1 MHKSMLTK
9 IIGVLLL
16 SCIAASG
23 AEKPLPALVDGTLIS
38 GPGHFTH
45 DGTLTVQGKVELRNL
60 DLDVQGPIR
69 VAAGSTLELDHVHL
83 FISDPPETR
92 NGLSG
97 LDSDGPF
104 TLIIRNSTMV
114 PVGSAHPMWRLRGR
128 VEVDNFQTKNS
139 EFHLSHVDAKLNR
152 MNIFELEI
160 SNGSHVEGNHLR
172 LVFLSTHS
180 DNDDRLEFSDI
191 PADKPFSRKLSMG
204 SQATADLRD
213 AQAQLFLLYIHGGG
227 QATLSRIG
235 RAQLAF
241 FPSCKG
247 DMTLPQGRVGT
258 ERQPEIV
265 PPPGGTDCPFRFTLK
280 DVNVDTW
287 DVYAGGDAD
296 LTFTRSRIDE
306 LNADERAKV
315 TVRDSELYADWLAA
329 AGNAQLTIE
338 KSTVGSLRLAEQ
350 RPDLATSEVHLW
362 GDSHARFSKVQ
373 FDCGIVA
380 GDQARV
386 ELMQSTAPPK
396 YIHRSGEAIVRND
409 AVAEQK
415 P

>member
-1 MHKSMLTK
+1 MLAKT
-9 IIGVLLL
+9 IGVLLL
-16 SCIAASG
+16 GCVAASG
-23 AEKPLPALVDGTLIS
+23 AEKPLPALVDGTVVS
-38 GPGHFTH
+38 GPGHFSH
-45 DGTLTVQGKVELRNL
+45 EGTLTVQGKVRLRNL
-60 DLDVQGPIR
+60 DLDVRGPIR
-69 VAAGSTLELDHVHL
+69 VAAGSTLELDSVHL

-97 LDSDGPF
+97 LDCDGPI
-104 TLIIRNSTMV
+104 TLKIRNSSMV

-128 VEVDNFQTKNS
+128 VEIDNFETKNS
-139 EFHLSHVDAKLNR
+139 EFHLNHVTGRLDRIK
-152 MNIFELEI
+152 IFELEI
-160 SNGSHVEGNHLR
+160 SNDSHVDGNHLR

-180 DNDDRLEFSDI
+180 DGDDRLEFADI
-191 PADKPFSRKLSMG
+191 PADRPFSRKLAMG
-204 SQATADLRD
+204 SKASANLRD
-213 AQAQLFLLYIHGGG
+213 TQIQLFLLYIHGGG

-241 FPSCKG
+241 MPNCKG
-247 DMTLPQGRVGT
+247 SMVLPQGRVGT
-258 ERQPEIV
+258 EQQPEIV
-265 PPPGGTDCPFRFTLK
+265 PQPGGTDCPFRFTLK

-296 LTFTRSRIDE
+296 LTFTKSRIDE
-306 LNADERAKV
+306 LTATDRAKV
-315 TVRDSELYADWLAA
+315 TVRDSDLYADWLAA
-329 AGNAQLTIE
+329 AGDAQLRIE

-362 GDSHARFSKVQ
+362 GNSRSSFSQVR

-380 GDQARV
+380 GDHAQV
-386 ELMQSTAPPK
+386 ELIQNAAPPK

-409 AVAEQK
+409 EVAELE

>member
-1 MHKSMLTK
+1 MLTR
-9 IIGVLLL
+9 ILAVLLL
-16 SCIAASG
+16 SCAAAS
-23 AEKPLPALVDGTLIS
+23 ADEKPLPALVDGTVVA
-38 GPGHFTH
+38 GPGRFSH
-45 DGTLTVQGKVELRNL
+45 DGTMTVRGKVKLHNL
-60 DLDVQGPIR
+60 DLDVRGPIR
-69 VAAGSTLELDHVHL
+69 IAAGSTLELDNVHL

-97 LDSDGPF
+97 LDSDGPI

-128 VEVDNFQTKNS
+128 VEVNGFETKNS
-139 EFHLSHVDAKLNR
+139 EFHLDHVEGKLNR
-152 MNIFELEI
+152 LTIFELEI
-160 SNGSHVEGNHLR
+160 SNGSHVDGNHLR

-180 DNDDRLEFSDI
+180 DSDDQLQFSDI
-191 PADKPFSRKLSMG
+191 PADKPFSRRLAMG
-204 SQATADLRD
+204 SQASANLRD
-213 AQAQLFLLYIHGGG
+213 TQAQLFLLYIHGAG

-247 DMTLPQGRVGT
+247 SMSLPQGKVGA
-258 ERQPEIV
+258 EQQPEIV
-265 PPPGGTDCPFRFTLK
+265 PQPGSTDCPFRFTLK

-306 LNADERAKV
+306 LNANERAKV
-315 TVRDSELYADWLAA
+315 TVRDSDLYADWLAA
-329 AGNAQLTIE
+329 AGDAQLSIE
-338 KSTVGSLRLAEQ
+338 RSTVGSLRMAEQ

-362 GDSHARFSKVQ
+362 GNSHASFSQVE

-380 GDQARV
+380 GDHASVQLRQNA
-386 ELMQSTAPPK
+386 TPPK
-396 YIHRSGEAIVRND
+396 YIHRSGEAVVETIKGL
-409 AVAEQK
+409 ELQ
-415 P
+415 